1 MKKERS
7 KPLRLYTF
15 DRVIGNQHCINMLRR
30 AIMQDTLP
38 HFMIFHG
45 IMGTGKSTCAEITS
59 LAMTCKNTRDGSP
72 CLVCDT
78 CKSNISAIE
87 NNLKSA
93 TVAKI
98 NLGRFNTKSDVE
110 QMIKEIF
117 VLQSS
122 ERNCVYVLEEAHSL
136 PASLQT
142 SLLEEIDKIDSRT
155 YVILC
160 TTKINDLIPE
170 LRSRAILFPFKRLT
184 DKESNLLLDTYLSS
198 KNINMSE
205 QTKNIIINY
214 TRGIPRDTLKL
225 TEFIVNN
232 KPTLSEIESFLNYI
246 DDSIFFN
253 LFQTLKYGSIQ
264 DLHYFIESEVE
275 VYDVREFIS
284 NFKEFYLKLF
294 FAIEGNMNN
303 FRQDVNVFDLQSTID
318 IVKTVDIFALG
329 NMINKLSYN
338 AKKVDVKFF
347 LINLYQFLH
356 DKKVS
361 SIVTEKAKTV
371 SNQKKVAVKAANE
384 ISQSEKQMSSLHA
397 FSADSHIK
405 YKFGGGQ
412 NKS

>member
-1 MKKERS
+1 M
-7 KPLRLYTF
+7 
-15 DRVIGNQHCINMLRR
+15 IGNQHCVNMLRR
-30 AIMQDTLP
+30 AIMQNTLP

-59 LAMTCKNTRDGSP
+59 LAMTCENTRDGSP
-72 CLVCDT
+72 CLKCDT
-78 CKSNISAIE
+78 CKANISAIE
-87 NNLKSA
+87 NNLKST

-98 NLGRFNTKSDVE
+98 NLGRFNTKADVE

-122 ERNCVYVLEEAHSL
+122 EKKCVYILEEAHSL
-136 PASLQT
+136 PAPLQT

-170 LRSRAILFPFKRLT
+170 LKSRAILFPFKRLT
-184 DKESNLLLDTYLSS
+184 DRESNLLLDTYLAS
-198 KNINMSE
+198 KKLSMSE

-214 TRGIPRDTLKL
+214 TKGIPRDTLKL
-225 TEFIVNN
+225 TEFIIDN
-232 KPTLSEIESFLNYI
+232 KPTLSEIESFLDYI

-264 DLHYFIESEVE
+264 DLLYFIESEVE
-275 VYDVREFIS
+275 IYDVREFVS

-318 IVKTVDIFALG
+318 IVKAVDVFTLG
-329 NMINKLSYN
+329 NMINRLTYN
-338 AKKVDVKFF
+338 SKRVDVKFF
-347 LINLYQFLH
+347 LINLYQFFH
-356 DKKVS
+356 NKKLS
-361 SIVTEKAKTV
+361 SIVKEKTK
-371 SNQKKVAVKAANE
+371 SINNQKKVALKTANE
-384 ISQSEKQMSSLHA
+384 IAQSTGEMSALHA
-397 FSADSHIK
+397 FSTDSHVK